1 MKRLV
6 ALALLFAVFCPAF
19 AQENNDYPFQ
29 DGEKM
34 KFILNYTW
42 GGVITD
48 VGDATCTLTYSNGGY
63 NVLVTGKTFKFFDV
77 FFKVRE
83 RFEAR
88 FIEKSLRPVRFHR
101 EAAEGKY
108 RMNNTL
114 KFNPNYTIN
123 SSTQKYDRVPFD
135 TLLKG
140 TANTMDMLT
149 LLFKSRTL
157 TFDDT
162 QIGKKVPLEFAID
175 KEIYNIYFIYQGKEN
190 KKIQG
195 LGTFRTMKFAVK
207 VVAGNVFTGKD
218 DMNIWI
224 TDDQNKFPVFFES
237 PILVG
242 RVQGR
247 MSSVTGNKYPLTSK
261 IK

>member
-1 MKRLV
+1 MKRFV
-6 ALALLFAVFCPAF
+6 ALAFLIAVFSQAF
-19 AQENNDYPFQ
+19 AQESNNYPFQ

-34 KFILNYTW
+34 HFVLNYTW

-63 NVLVTGKTFKFFDV
+63 NVLVTGKTFKFFDM

-83 RFEAR
+83 RFESR
-88 FIEKSLRPVRFHR
+88 FTEKSLRPVRFYR

-108 RMNNTL
+108 RMKNTL
-114 KFNPNYTIN
+114 KFNQNYTIN
-123 SSTQKYDRVPFD
+123 SSTQKYDRVPYD
-135 TLLKG
+135 TILKG

-149 LLFKSRTL
+149 LLFRSRTL
-157 TFDDT
+157 SFDDS

-175 KEIYNIYFIYQGKEN
+175 KEIYNIYFIYLGKET

-207 VVAGNVFTGKD
+207 VVAGNVFDGRE
-218 DMNIWI
+218 DMNMWI
-224 TDDQNKFPVFFES
+224 TDDENKFPVFFES
-237 PILVG
+237 PVLVG

-247 MSSVTGNKYPLTSK
+247 MTSITNNKYPLTSK

>member
-1 MKRLV
+1 MKRFI
-6 ALALLFAVFCPAF
+6 ALTFLLSLFSAVY
-19 AQENNDYPFQ
+19 AQENNDYPFKS
-29 DGEKM
+29 GERM
-34 KFILNYTW
+34 NFVLNYTW

-48 VGDATCTLTYSNGGY
+48 VGDATCTLTYNEGKY
-63 NVLVTGKTFKFFDV
+63 HVLVTGKTFRFFDM

-83 RFEAR
+83 RFETR
-88 FIEKSLRPVRFHR
+88 FSESTLRPTRFYR

-108 RMNNTL
+108 RMKNTL
-114 KFNPNYTIN
+114 TFNKNYSV
-123 SSTQKYDRVPFD
+123 SSRTQKYDRPPYD

-157 TFDDT
+157 DFENAPV
-162 QIGKKVPLEFAID
+162 GKKYPLEFAID
-175 KEIYNIYFIYQGKEN
+175 KEVYNIYFIFQGREN
-190 KKIQG
+190 KKIPG
-195 LGTFRTMKFAVK
+195 NGTYKTLKFAVK
-207 VVAGNVFTGKD
+207 VVAGNVFDGKE
-218 DMNIWI
+218 DMNIWV
-224 TDDQNKFPVFFES
+224 TDDQNKIPVFFES

-247 MSSVTGNKYPLTSK
+247 LIAVSGNKYPLTSK

>member
-123 SSTQKYDRVPFD
+123 SSTQKYDREPFD

-157 TFDDT
+157 SFEDS

-247 MSSVTGNKYPLTSK
+247 MSSVSGNKYPLTSK